1 MKRETLYK
9 VTVIVL
15 LILNL
20 AHISFLVLNKKPQKN
35 FHKNHK
41 QGARE
46 VLLLDHIQ
54 DTQFK
59 EFSKKHNESMIL
71 LRDEQKQL
79 VKNYFLKPTDSLL
92 NRIKNI
98 EAEKIKI
105 TEKHFENM
113 RSVLKEDQLSYYKDF
128 KHEILKSILR

>member
-1 MKRETLYK
+1 
-9 VTVIVL
+9 
-15 LILNL
+15 
-20 AHISFLVLNKKPQKN
+20 
-35 FHKNHK
+35 
-41 QGARE
+41 
-46 VLLLDHIQ
+46 
-54 DTQFK
+54 
-59 EFSKKHNESMIL
+59 MIL